1 MNLILSFFVFVLGL
15 EIGSF
20 LNVVIYRIHKKES
33 FLKGRS
39 YCPHCRHKLS
49 WYDLVPILSFVFLRG
64 KCRYC
69 QKSISI
75 QYPLIEIITGVLFL
89 AMLKFSGINEFS
101 LLSLQSFNLVYLL
114 AIVSISIVI
123 FVYDLKYL
131 LISDGLI
138 YSATGIVLLYRLI
151 NFQDFKISFLS
162 AIGAMLFFLFIFLIS
177 KGRWLGFG
185 DVKLVFFMGLF
196 LSFPNV
202 LVALF
207 LSFLIGAIIGVAM
220 IGFKKRTL
228 KSEIPFGPFLIT
240 GTYLALFFGEKIVYW
255 YMNLTFFL

>member
-1 MNLILSFFVFVLGL
+1 MSLILSIFIFILGL
-15 EIGSF
+15 EVGSF

-39 YCPHCRHKLS
+39 YCPHCRHKLN
-49 WYDLVPILSFVFLRG
+49 WYDLIPLLSFVFLKG

-69 QKSISI
+69 KKSISI
-75 QYPLIEIITGVLFL
+75 QYPLVEIATGILFL
-89 AMLKFSGINEFS
+89 TIFKFLGINEFS
-101 LLSLQSFNLVYLL
+101 FLSFQSIYLWYLL
-114 AIVSISIVI
+114 VIISISIII
-123 FVYDLKYL
+123 FVYDLKHL
-131 LISDGLI
+131 LISDVLI

-151 NFQDFKISFLS
+151 NLQDLKISFLS

-177 KGRWLGFG
+177 KGKWLGFG

-196 LSFPNV
+196 LSFPNI

-220 IGFKKRTL
+220 ISFKKGTL
-228 KSEIPFGPFLIT
+228 KSEVPFGPFLIT
-240 GTYLALFFGEKIVYW
+240 GTYLALFFGEKIVDW